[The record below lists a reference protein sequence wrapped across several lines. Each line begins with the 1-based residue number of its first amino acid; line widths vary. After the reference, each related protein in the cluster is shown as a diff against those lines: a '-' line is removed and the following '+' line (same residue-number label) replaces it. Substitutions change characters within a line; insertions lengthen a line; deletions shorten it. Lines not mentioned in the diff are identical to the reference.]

1 MDYMYGE
8 GQYYELVSGPPV
20 PESPPV
26 MLLTPIEELSPR
38 DEVASI

>member
-1 MDYMYGE
+1 MDYMYGD

-20 PESPPV
+20 AERPPV
-26 MLLTPIEELSPR
+26 MLLTPIDELPPR